1 MTAGKH
7 ADPAAACHSVCMKV
21 DAHAML
27 HGPLFS
33 RSLPLDRS
41 NAASRIS
48 AYIYGNILVLAA
60 LVPVPAEEK
69 HVGIAIVLGTTLST
83 FVAHIFAEA
92 VGHSVRQGAQLT
104 AADRWREVRNS
115 VPILSSAVM
124 PCVILMVGWMG
135 WLEPRTAQLLAEVAV
150 LVRIGGIVF
159 VIGRLNRK
167 PPSKGWL
174 MSAAAITLVA
184 VTVVLTKV
192 LLTH

>member
-1 MTAGKH
+1 
-7 ADPAAACHSVCMKV
+7 MKV
-21 DAHAML
+21 DAHAVL

-33 RSLPLDRS
+33 RSQPLDRD

-48 AYIYGNILVLAA
+48 AYVYGNILVLAA
-60 LVPVPAEEK
+60 LVPVVTD
-69 HVGIAIVLGTTLST
+69 HQYVGIAIVLGTTVST

-104 AADRWREVRNS
+104 ATDRWREVRNS

-124 PCVILMVGWMG
+124 PCVILAIGWIG

-159 VIGRLNRK
+159 VIGRLNGKR
-167 PPSKGWL
+167 PSTGWL
-174 MSAAAITLVA
+174 VSAAAITLVA